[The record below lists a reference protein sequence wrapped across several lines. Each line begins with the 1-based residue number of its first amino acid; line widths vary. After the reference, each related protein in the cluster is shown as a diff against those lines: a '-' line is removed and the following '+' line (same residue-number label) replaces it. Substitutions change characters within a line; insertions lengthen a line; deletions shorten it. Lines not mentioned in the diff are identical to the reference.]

1 MIDVKTV
8 TNCNVDIQSLLKG
21 TNTPTSKLRNFA
33 KTFVP
38 QMLSALAFISGHQKF
53 HRLYNLDSRN
63 QHCTASVDYITRHA
77 LVLYIVQGHI
87 IYWRSRDS
95 NPTHFGFVEGRT
107 DKRFLTDDFTHF
119 VYTPTLRLGLE
130 PRTYGL
136 TCYR

>member
-95 NPTHFGFVEGRT
+95 NPTHFGFVEGWNILSIRLRC
-107 DKRFLTDDFTHF
+107 DLDSNQE
-119 VYTPTLRLGLE
+119 PTA
-130 PRTYGL
+130 
-136 TCYR
+136 

>member
-21 TNTPTSKLRNFA
+21 TNTPIETSQRHLCLKCYLLQHSSVGIRSF
-33 KTFVP
+33 TVC
-38 QMLSALAFISGHQKF
+38 I
-53 HRLYNLDSRN
+53 NLDSRN
-63 QHCTASVDYITRHA
+63 QNFTASVDYTTRHA
-77 LVLYIVQGHI
+77 LVLYIVQGYI

-95 NPTHFGFVEGRT
+95 NPTHFGFVEGGT

>member
-33 KTFVP
+33 KTFVS
-38 QMLSALAFISGHQKF
+38 QMLSALAFISRHQKF

-95 NPTHFGFVEGRT
+95 NPTHFGFVEGGT

-119 VYTPTLRLGLE
+119 VYTPTL
-130 PRTYGL
+130 
-136 TCYR
+136 

>member
-95 NPTHFGFVEGRT
+95 NPTHFGFVEGGGT

-119 VYTPTLRLGLE
+119 VYTPTL
-130 PRTYGL
+130 
-136 TCYR
+136 

>member
-21 TNTPTSKLRNFA
+21 TNTPTSNLRNFA

-38 QMLSALAFISGHQKF
+38 QMLSALAFISRHQKF

-95 NPTHFGFVEGRT
+95 NPTHFGFVEGGT

-119 VYTPTLRLGLE
+119 VYTPTL
-130 PRTYGL
+130 
-136 TCYR
+136 